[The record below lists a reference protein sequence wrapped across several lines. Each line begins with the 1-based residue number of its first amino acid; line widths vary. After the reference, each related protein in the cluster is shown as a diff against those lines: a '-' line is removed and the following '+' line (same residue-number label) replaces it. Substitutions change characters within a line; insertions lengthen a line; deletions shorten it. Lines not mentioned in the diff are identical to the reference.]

1 MNEIN
6 QTTPERKLY
15 AFRYLARIV
24 LQAET
29 PLSIGSGESNIQTD
43 SPVIRDINGLP
54 FIPGTSLAGILRHA
68 VDSLEQKKST
78 PFSASSQKKAPTPDL
93 VPVYYVPLHE

>member
-54 FIPGTSLAGILRHA
+54 FIPGTSLVGILRHA
-68 VDSLEQKKST
+68 VDSLEQEKVNADFGFQSKE
-78 PFSASSQKKAPTPDL
+78 APTPDL